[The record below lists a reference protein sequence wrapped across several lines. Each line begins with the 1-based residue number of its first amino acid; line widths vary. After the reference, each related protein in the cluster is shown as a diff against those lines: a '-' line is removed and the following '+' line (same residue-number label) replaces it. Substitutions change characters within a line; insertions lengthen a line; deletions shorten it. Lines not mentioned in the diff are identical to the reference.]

1 MKVRECM
8 TKDVQMLRPENTVQ
22 EAARLMAE
30 CDVGSLPINDGE
42 RLVGMVTDRDIVV
55 RAVCEGKGPDT
66 SLREVMSPE
75 IMYCFEDDDAKAV
88 AQNMADIRVRRLPVM
103 SRDKKLVGIIAIG
116 DLASEKNVRLV
127 GQAICGISKPGGA
140 HDQMARH

>member
-30 CDVGSLPINDGE
+30 CDVGSIPVNDGE

-55 RAVCEGKGPDT
+55 RAICEGKGPDT
-66 SLREVMSPE
+66 LLREVMSPE

-116 DLASEKNVRLV
+116 DLASEKNSRLV